1 KVNSFIANMRADL
14 HATYDKYFQHF
25 DDAETVASD
34 NPDPASLCRKYL
46 LYVNQHTQKYRKE
59 LQAVSR
65 KLIFALH
72 EKEGP
77 VEYELQWLCKLV
89 AAYQF
94 HRVSSNL
101 QSDACS
107 AHIDALGPGEAILWC
122 DWKQNLSIPM
132 THAQTGDQY
141 WATARA
147 EVSCFGAVL
156 FLEQEAE
163 RPRKI
168 NVLLLSDIIEHTA
181 LAASQQLSILAKEL
195 RDVSSITC
203 WFDAGPHFR
212 TYSLLAW
219 FQEELV
225 RGKSLKLSVNWFVE
239 KQGKGLVDSL
249 FSMCNA
255 WLQRALKHPSC
266 NITTV
271 KETVSTLKSQA
282 AIDQKNDPGGPR
294 YVVREWVS
302 KQKPTR
308 EWVGTADASFQ
319 VTKTYSVRAESFG
332 GTSQYVRWHNCYFSH
347 SAARQPTVFSIEANQ
362 VAIKNREWRR
372 GFFATPRW
380 KRDVPERGTGN
391 AILERHRVLET
402 HWPENEDS
410 FTSFEK
416 RIARYQKN
424 LQRARQRK
432 HRQRQVVQEKRLSAA
447 GESSSSDSSSDS
459 NSS

>member
-1 KVNSFIANMRADL
+1 
-14 HATYDKYFQHF
+14 
-25 DDAETVASD
+25 
-34 NPDPASLCRKYL
+34 
-46 LYVNQHTQKYRKE
+46 
-59 LQAVSR
+59 
-65 KLIFALH
+65 
-72 EKEGP
+72 
-77 VEYELQWLCKLV
+77 
-89 AAYQF
+89 
-94 HRVSSNL
+94 
-101 QSDACS
+101 
-107 AHIDALGPGEAILWC
+107 
-122 DWKQNLSIPM
+122 
-132 THAQTGDQY
+132 
-141 WATARA
+141 
-147 EVSCFGAVL
+147 
-156 FLEQEAE
+156 
-163 RPRKI
+163 
-168 NVLLLSDIIEHTA
+168 
-181 LAASQQLSILAKEL
+181 
-195 RDVSSITC
+195 
-203 WFDAGPHFR
+203 
-212 TYSLLAW
+212 
-219 FQEELV
+219 
-225 RGKSLKLSVNWFVE
+225 
-239 KQGKGLVDSL
+239 
-249 FSMCNA
+249 MCNA

-302 KQKPTR
+302 KQKPTH

-347 SAARQPTVFSIEANQ
+347 SAARQPTVFIIEASQ

-372 GFFATPRW
+372 GFFTTPRW

>member
-1 KVNSFIANMRADL
+1 MNSFIANMRADL

-132 THAQTGDQY
+132 THVQTGDQY

-156 FLEQEAE
+156 FLGQEAE

-225 RGKSLKLSVNWFVE
+225 RGKSLKLSVNWY
-239 KQGKGLVDSL
+239 LML
-249 FSMCNA
+249 A
-255 WLQRALKHPSC
+255 
-266 NITTV
+266 
-271 KETVSTLKSQA
+271 
-282 AIDQKNDPGGPR
+282 
-294 YVVREWVS
+294 
-302 KQKPTR
+302 
-308 EWVGTADASFQ
+308 
-319 VTKTYSVRAESFG
+319 
-332 GTSQYVRWHNCYFSH
+332 
-347 SAARQPTVFSIEANQ
+347 
-362 VAIKNREWRR
+362 
-372 GFFATPRW
+372 
-380 KRDVPERGTGN
+380 
-391 AILERHRVLET
+391 
-402 HWPENEDS
+402 
-410 FTSFEK
+410 
-416 RIARYQKN
+416 
-424 LQRARQRK
+424 
-432 HRQRQVVQEKRLSAA
+432 
-447 GESSSSDSSSDS
+447 
-459 NSS
+459 